1 MNAGRT
7 PLPPGPRGHWL
18 VGSLPEFGRDI
29 LGFLTRCAG
38 EYGDIVQFRLGRR
51 PAYLL
56 NHPDLIEQVLVD
68 KQGTFIKHSFFWR
81 HARRLFGQGLL
92 TSEGEHWRRQHRLIA
107 PAFQPER
114 LERYAPVIVERT
126 EAMLRGWRSEGPREL
141 LPEMGQLTLGI
152 VARVLFD
159 LELSGDV
166 ERLGRAV
173 DRGIQAL
180 ARRFQSVIAFPEWL
194 PTPANRAFLAS
205 IREFDT
211 LVAAMVERRRR
222 SSGDAGED
230 LLSRMMQARDEDG
243 RPMSD
248 RQLRDEAVTLL
259 LAGHETTAVALAWTC
274 WLLAG
279 HPEAAAR
286 AEAEADAVLGDR
298 LASAADIP
306 RLRFCGMVLTEAL
319 RLYPP
324 AYVVGRETTRAC
336 EIGGFA
342 IPTGATLFMSQWVMH
357 RDQPLLRATG
367 CVHPAAM
374 ERRKL
379 RAAAALRLF
388 PLRRRSA
395 HLHRQPLRDHGG
407 DPGAGDHPAALPF
420 GSRLRRAD
428 PTGSAGDP
436 AAGGRHPARHH
447 PPGGE

>member
-1 MNAGRT
+1 MKADRT
-7 PLPPGPRGHWL
+7 TLPPGPRGRWP

-38 EYGDIVQFRLGRR
+38 EYGDIVHFRLGRR

-56 NHPDLIEQVLVD
+56 NRPDLIEQVLVD

-92 TSEGEHWRRQHRLIA
+92 TSEGEHWRRRHRLIA

-180 ARRFQSVIAFPEWL
+180 ARRFQSVIALPEGL

-211 LVAAMVERRRR
+211 LVAGMVERRRR
-222 SSGDAGED
+222 SGGGAGED
-230 LLSRMMQARDEDG
+230 LLSRMMQARDEEG

-259 LAGHETTAVALAWTC
+259 LARQLGL
-274 WLLAG
+274 G
-279 HPEAAAR
+279 
-286 AEAEADAVLGDR
+286 GDR
-298 LASAADIP
+298 DACGPDPLSWRRPSGHLAPII
-306 RLRFCGMVLTEAL
+306 
-319 RLYPP
+319 
-324 AYVVGRETTRAC
+324 ET
-336 EIGGFA
+336 
-342 IPTGATLFMSQWVMH
+342 
-357 RDQPLLRATG
+357 
-367 CVHPAAM
+367 
-374 ERRKL
+374 
-379 RAAAALRLF
+379 
-388 PLRRRSA
+388 
-395 HLHRQPLRDHGG
+395 
-407 DPGAGDHPAALPF
+407 
-420 GSRLRRAD
+420 
-428 PTGSAGDP
+428 
-436 AAGGRHPARHH
+436 
-447 PPGGE
+447 

>member
-1 MNAGRT
+1 MNADRT
-7 PLPPGPRGHWL
+7 PLPPGPRGRWP

-38 EYGDIVQFRLGRR
+38 EYGDIVHFRLGRR

-56 NHPDLIEQVLVD
+56 NRPDLIEQVLVD

-107 PAFQPER
+107 PAFRPER

-126 EAMLRGWRSEGPREL
+126 EAMLRGWRSEGPRDL

-211 LVAAMVERRRR
+211 LVAAMIERRRR
-222 SSGDAGED
+222 SGGAGED
-230 LLSRMMQARDEDG
+230 LLSRMMQARDEEG
-243 RPMSD
+243 RSMSD

-259 LAGHETTAVALAWTC
+259 LARQLGL
-274 WLLAG
+274 G
-279 HPEAAAR
+279 
-286 AEAEADAVLGDR
+286 GDR
-298 LASAADIP
+298 DACGPDPLSWRRPSGHLAPII
-306 RLRFCGMVLTEAL
+306 
-319 RLYPP
+319 
-324 AYVVGRETTRAC
+324 ET
-336 EIGGFA
+336 
-342 IPTGATLFMSQWVMH
+342 
-357 RDQPLLRATG
+357 
-367 CVHPAAM
+367 
-374 ERRKL
+374 
-379 RAAAALRLF
+379 
-388 PLRRRSA
+388 
-395 HLHRQPLRDHGG
+395 
-407 DPGAGDHPAALPF
+407 
-420 GSRLRRAD
+420 
-428 PTGSAGDP
+428 
-436 AAGGRHPARHH
+436 
-447 PPGGE
+447 